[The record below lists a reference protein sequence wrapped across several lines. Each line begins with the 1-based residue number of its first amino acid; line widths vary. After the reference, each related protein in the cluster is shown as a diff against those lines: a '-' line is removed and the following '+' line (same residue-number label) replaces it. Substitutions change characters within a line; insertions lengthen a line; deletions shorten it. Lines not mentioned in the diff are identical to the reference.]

1 MEIRRHHLL
10 TLAGLFIF
18 GIAITKPGA
27 TFYPVKEHRECKLDK
42 GKLNC
47 VSKFQEIK
55 VTKMPVWY
63 KYE

>member
-10 TLAGLFIF
+10 TLAGILFL
-18 GIAITKPGA
+18 GVVIAKPG
-27 TFYPVKEHRECKLDK
+27 TSFYPVKEQRECKLEK

-55 VTKMPVWY
+55 ISKMPVWY

>member
-10 TLAGLFIF
+10 TLVGIF
-18 GIAITKPGA
+18 FLGIVIAKPGA
-27 TFYPVKEHRECKLDK
+27 TFYPVKEQRECKLEK

-55 VTKMPVWY
+55 ISKMPIWY